1 MPHYMICQCLS
12 LSTRD
17 LVLFPGKDV
26 YKQLVTINNEL
37 SKSSLGSVDTTTLQW
52 KWVRNKREKLNDG
65 ISL

>member
-1 MPHYMICQCLS
+1 MPHYVICQCLS
-12 LSTRD
+12 LSARH
-17 LVLFPGKDV
+17 LALFPGKDV

-52 KWVRNKREKLNDG
+52 KWVRNKKEKLNDG